1 MNSHTVSWECIN
13 CYPLA
18 TSEQTQ
24 AHSHTLEWLLQGHL
38 LLLTPFFLGLSLFFS
53 PAVFFTFAPLCTTTA
68 YQLIHSQ
75 RDTHTHAHD
84 EHKTPSP
91 SHVWA
96 RTQSSWLTQNWAVIC
111 VTSGLCVC
119 AFVCVFMLCVL
130 ASPWAGSALWE
141 VTVNMHK
148 LGCTGRG
155 TGLWFDHHRRHRENM
170 TNTAALHARESPL
183 RFWRAPS
190 APARASTQTL
200 ECFHCMRT
208 DWVTNEINC
217 KKMIKYS
224 YFSWQ

>member
-38 LLLTPFFLGLSLFFS
+38 LLLTPSFLGLSLFFS

-119 AFVCVFMLCVL
+119 VHLCVFLCCACYRHLGLGVLCGRLLSTCTSWGVL
-130 ASPWAGSALWE
+130 AEAQDFDLIIIADTERTWLIRLRCTREKVLSVFGEHRPPPHVQAHKHSSAFIACVQTESQMRLI
-141 VTVNMHK
+141 
-148 LGCTGRG
+148 
-155 TGLWFDHHRRHRENM
+155 
-170 TNTAALHARESPL
+170 ARK
-183 RFWRAPS
+183 W
-190 APARASTQTL
+190 
-200 ECFHCMRT
+200 
-208 DWVTNEINC
+208 
-217 KKMIKYS
+217 
-224 YFSWQ
+224 

>member
-1 MNSHTVSWECIN
+1 MTVAGSPAASHPFFSRSFSVFLSCCLLHLCTSLHYHCLPTNTLTKRHTHTCTWWAQNTVSFSCLGKDTVKLTHPELSC
-13 CYPLA
+13 
-18 TSEQTQ
+18 
-24 AHSHTLEWLLQGHL
+24 HL
-38 LLLTPFFLGLSLFFS
+38 CHLRL
-53 PAVFFTFAPLCTTTA
+53 V
-68 YQLIHSQ
+68 
-75 RDTHTHAHD
+75 
-84 EHKTPSP
+84 
-91 SHVWA
+91 
-96 RTQSSWLTQNWAVIC
+96 
-111 VTSGLCVC
+111 CVC

>member
-1 MNSHTVSWECIN
+1 MSSHTVSWECIN

-38 LLLTPFFLGLSLFFS
+38 LLLTPSFLGLSLFFS

-119 AFVCVFMLCVL
+119 ECICVCFYVVRVSVTLGWECSVGGYCQH
-130 ASPWAGSALWE
+130 AQAGVYWQ
-141 VTVNMHK
+141 
-148 LGCTGRG
+148 
-155 TGLWFDHHRRHRENM
+155 RHR
-170 TNTAALHARESPL
+170 TLIWSSSQTQRE
-183 RFWRAPS
+183 
-190 APARASTQTL
+190 
-200 ECFHCMRT
+200 H
-208 DWVTNEINC
+208 D
-217 KKMIKYS
+217 
-224 YFSWQ
+224 